1 MYAYSLKVK
10 LYFPGPGS
18 LPGYARRRGGDYD
31 DGASD
36 ISSTSGFGSAYGY
49 RSGSSK
55 YRVSQCFMSKFLIYI
70 LFQSSCDEIFWYS
83 CLLLHKRQREIENLH
98 FI

>member
-55 YRVSQCFMSKFLIYI
+55 YSTGCLNVTCQNLYISKLLWWNILIFMLTFA
-70 LFQSSCDEIFWYS
+70 
-83 CLLLHKRQREIENLH
+83 QRTKEIENLY

>member
-1 MYAYSLKVK
+1 MKKKITQRNVFVFK
-10 LYFPGPGS
+10 GPGS
-18 LPGYARRRGGDYD
+18 LPGYARRRGGGGDYD

-55 YRVSQCFMSKFLIYI
+55 FDINFT
-70 LFQSSCDEIFWYS
+70 
-83 CLLLHKRQREIENLH
+83 
-98 FI
+98 